1 MLNFRCVALAL
12 ALLTAPG
19 WSAAQDRSL
28 AEALG
33 LGPARPRIP
42 DGLVLGGDCPAPGPD
57 ADQDIAAAAE
67 AAVPLRPGLTLLE
80 LWKPTPGEEY
90 ECLTQVRTIDREGI
104 VFTVECD
111 YPRNRRSI
119 LRQTCRADLAA
130 ARMLHTQV
138 GKATVIGE
146 DGEDLPETAVGATK
160 FSLSRAQFAALKK
173 TREIP
178 HHYVQIGSAN
188 ALDVEA
194 KGTLRLD
201 AADRARI
208 TVNDSVVEVPVL
220 RASGDAIFSMWGR
233 AAKGRITAVVIDDER
248 FPLLVDYAHRVD
260 GGAEPVFRLHFPKVT
275 YPSENT
281 EGALLERG
289 RLVVHGIYFDF
300 NSDRIRKESDPV
312 LKEIGEA
319 LARHPDWTITINGHT
334 DNVGGDAYNLKL
346 SQRRAEAVTRALVER
361 HGIAAARLRSSGMGA
376 GSPIEPN
383 DTPEGRARNRRV
395 ELVRVED
402 APKRP
407 GAR

>member
-1 MLNFRCVALAL
+1 MLTSRCVACAL
-12 ALLTAPG
+12 ALLTAPT
-19 WSAAQDRSL
+19 WSAAQDRPF

-33 LGPARPRIP
+33 LAPSRPRIP
-42 DGLVLGGDCPAPGPD
+42 DGLVVGGDCPAPGPG

-67 AAVPLRPGLTLLE
+67 AAVPLKQGLTLLE
-80 LWKPTPGEEY
+80 LWKPTPSEEY
-90 ECLTQVRTIDREGI
+90 ECLTQVRTVDREGI
-104 VFTVECD
+104 VISVDCNR
-111 YPRNRRSI
+111 PGSRRSI
-119 LRQTCRADLAA
+119 LQRTCRADLAA

-138 GKATVIGE
+138 GTATVIGE
-146 DGEDLPETAVGATK
+146 DGEELPETVVGSTK
-160 FSLSRAQFAALKK
+160 FSLSRAQFAALKR

-178 HHYVQIGSAN
+178 HHYVQIGSSKR
-188 ALDVEA
+188 LDWEA
-194 KGTLRLD
+194 KGTLRLE

-220 RASGDAIFSMWGR
+220 RASGDATFWMWGR
-233 AAKGRITAVVIDDER
+233 AAKGRLTAVVVDDER

-260 GGAEPVFRLHFPKVT
+260 GSAEPEFRLHFPKVT
-275 YPSENT
+275 YPSEST

-407 GAR
+407 RAR